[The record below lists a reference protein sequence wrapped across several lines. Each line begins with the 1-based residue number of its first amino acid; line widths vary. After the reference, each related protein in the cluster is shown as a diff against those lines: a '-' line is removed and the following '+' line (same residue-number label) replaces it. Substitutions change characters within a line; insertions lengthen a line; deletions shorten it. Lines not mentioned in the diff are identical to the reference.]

1 MMATRALKLVLD
13 HHGGADWHD
22 PWGSAISLHFDICEV
37 LDAAADAADLTPAL
51 FAEWQY
57 HRSPVVAVP
66 SLDTLAAEV
75 DDPAGCGGAAHLAA
89 ALRDGDIS
97 VADLVYTGRV
107 MDTYCR
113 LLERAG
119 RSY

>member
-1 MMATRALKLVLD
+1 MASKTVQRVLD
-13 HHGGADWHD
+13 HHGGADWYD
-22 PWGSAISLHFDICEV
+22 PWGSAMDLHFDICEV
-37 LDAAADAADLTPAL
+37 LDAADVAGDLTPAL
-51 FAEWQY
+51 FAAWQY

-75 DDPAGCGGAAHLAA
+75 DDPAGGGGAAHLAV

-113 LLERAG
+113 LLELAG
-119 RSY
+119 KSY